1 MSAAIQ
7 PDSVN
12 NVQIHASLWWKH
24 KFCKTSSHA
33 FWTMVLQIELLFA
46 CYVVTSC
53 EITNL
58 PVASVLVNYIK
69 SESDLAGIAWVL
81 V

>member
-1 MSAAIQ
+1 MQ
-7 PDSVN
+7 PDSGN
-12 NVQIHASLWWKH
+12 NVQMNAPLWWNH

-33 FWTMVLQIELLFA
+33 FWTMVLQIELPFA